1 MNITATRF
9 ATKTRT
15 WLLIAGLTGLL
26 IAIGG
31 VIGGGA
37 LYLFVAL
44 AVLMNVV
51 GYWFSDKL
59 ALKASKAQPVE
70 PGTLPEV
77 EAMVQDLAHR
87 AQVPV
92 PRLYLIPSE
101 QPNAFATGRNPK
113 HAAVAVTHGL
123 LQYLPADQVKGR
135 SPGDGAAGPDR
146 GCPAPA
152 GRLAT
157 A

>member
-1 MNITATRF
+1 MNIAATRF
-9 ATKTRT
+9 ATKTRA

-37 LYLFVAL
+37 LYIFVVL

-59 ALKASKAQPVE
+59 APRAGRPQRVE
-70 PGTLPEV
+70 PGTMPEL
-77 EAMVQDLAHR
+77 EGMVQDLAQR

-92 PRLYLIPSE
+92 PRLFMIPSD
-101 QPNAFATGRNPK
+101 QPNAFGW
-113 HAAVAVTHGL
+113 
-123 LQYLPADQVKGR
+123 
-135 SPGDGAAGPDR
+135 SE
-146 GCPAPA
+146 
-152 GRLAT
+152 
-157 A
+157 